1 VAKYDLGDEVRW
13 GHFGY
18 TCAATVKK
26 GTRKRESVAI
36 KVIPKAK
43 VMFTLTMLYSGTFF
57 MCDMLNLRHHIHML
71 AF

>member
-1 VAKYDLGDEVRW
+1 MGDEVGR

-26 GTRKRESVAI
+26 GARKGESVAV

-43 VMFTLTMLYSGTFF
+43 VMPRFRIALVWHFVLICSVNFKVPSSHATF
-57 MCDMLNLRHHIHML
+57 LEKK
-71 AF
+71 

>member
-18 TCAATVKK
+18 TCAATIKK

-43 VMFTLTMLYSGTFF
+43 VMFSSRNALLWHLFYV
-57 MCDMLNLRHHIHML
+57 
-71 AF
+71 